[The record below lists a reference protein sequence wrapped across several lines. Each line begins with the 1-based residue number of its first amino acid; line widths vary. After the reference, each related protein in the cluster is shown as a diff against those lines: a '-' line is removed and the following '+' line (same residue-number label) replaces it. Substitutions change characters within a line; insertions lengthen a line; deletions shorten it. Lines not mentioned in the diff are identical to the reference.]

1 MDLPD
6 HAQAPQ
12 DEAGVALS
20 RPSAGQLR
28 AWKNTAQDLVEDAL
42 IVNTETGVQAKRVL
56 ILIKEIEAVTQKW

>member
-6 HAQAPQ
+6 HSQAPRY
-12 DEAGVALS
+12 EAGVALS
-20 RPSAGQLR
+20 RPSEGQLR

-56 ILIKEIEAVTQKW
+56 ILIEALEEERGWV